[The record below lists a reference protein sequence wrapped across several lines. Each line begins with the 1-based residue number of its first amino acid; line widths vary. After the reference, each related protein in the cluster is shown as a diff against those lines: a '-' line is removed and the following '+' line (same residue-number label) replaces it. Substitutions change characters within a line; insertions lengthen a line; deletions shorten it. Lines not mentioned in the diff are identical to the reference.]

1 MASRK
6 VFMFILSTPI
16 SSLALSTLCRKRY
29 SLAAFIGE
37 IIDKE
42 EYFRIREDTF
52 VDKFND
58 LFSISCTVKSL
69 FTTWCST
76 TAIECDPRI
85 FC

>member
-1 MASRK
+1 M
-6 VFMFILSTPI
+6 FMLLTPI
-16 SSLALSTLCRKRY
+16 SSLALSTLCRRRF
-29 SLAAFIGE
+29 SLAAAFIGE

-58 LFSISCTVKSL
+58 LFSISRTVKSR

-76 TAIECDPRI
+76 TVIDCDPRI
-85 FC
+85 FFYVKDKL